1 VGLVPLITIPT
12 AVTCWRR
19 IPQICGC
26 EAPIAGGVSSALQR
40 ASHNTY
46 LCLEETREEGENR
59 DQTSFELH
67 AQQEAIDGKPS
78 FIQQVQGH
86 DEAESTEK
94 RLHLPEP
101 GLRLDLPELLN
112 SAHRQFTFHLL
123 RERNTVDPKLQP

>member
-1 VGLVPLITIPT
+1 MGLVPLITIPT

-26 EAPIAGGVSSALQR
+26 EASVAGGVSSTLQR

-46 LCLEETREEGENR
+46 WCLEETREEGEDR

-78 FIQQVQGH
+78 FIQQV
-86 DEAESTEK
+86 
-94 RLHLPEP
+94 